1 VKPTHPI
8 SARPLYQN
16 QAGGIVGIFRQRAKV
31 FLFLTLL
38 IAIASASAF
47 VLGCG
52 SEASSGDDVFTYA
65 ESSDP
70 ASLDPAQVDEVV
82 AINIA
87 RYLFDGLVSYDTQ
100 TSEVVPAVAESW
112 ESNSDATEYTFHL
125 RKGVRFSNGTVVK
138 AGDFVYA
145 WTRALAPE
153 TMSSTAYA
161 ILQPVMGATDL
172 ADGKTDKLPGAE
184 AVDDYTLKVTLEFP
198 MADFVSLL
206 GHPVAAPVPQ
216 AEVEST
222 QFRFAE
228 HPVGNGP
235 FIMTEW
241 KHDDQ
246 VVLEKNPDYYGTGA
260 SIDRAVARIIP
271 NPATAVAELKAGNV
285 DAVRTIPAG
294 QTEALRNDDS
304 VKFFQGPSNSVRFL
318 AFDVTKP
325 PFDNQKIRE
334 AFAWNMD
341 TSTIADKVLQGQEY
355 PADAIVPTSIPG
367 HQDDMMPYSFDPE
380 KTASLLAQAG
390 YPGGAGLPQMTL
402 YYPGVGPAAD
412 IAQAVQS
419 ELKKAGI
426 QVEITGMDEGAFRDQ
441 MLSGGMSLFLIS
453 WQADAPS
460 IDSFLFPLFESSN
473 IGGTNVFQYASP
485 EVDELLGNARS
496 ASDPNQRTGFYND
509 AERKILADMPM
520 LPITFGQD
528 AMVYSPRVT
537 NFVHTSLGDIALD
550 EITVSQK

>member
-1 VKPTHPI
+1 M
-8 SARPLYQN
+8 
-16 QAGGIVGIFRQRAKV
+16 
-31 FLFLTLL
+31 
-38 IAIASASAF
+38 
-47 VLGCG
+47 GCG
-52 SEASSGDDVFTYA
+52 EETSSSNVFTYA

-87 RYLFDGLVSYDTQ
+87 RYLFDGLVGYDTE

-112 ESNSDATEYTFHL
+112 ESNSDATEFTFHL
-125 RKGVRFSNGTVVK
+125 RKGVRFSNGSEVK

-145 WTRALAPE
+145 WSRALAPD

-172 ADGKTDKLPGAE
+172 ADGKTDKLTGVE
-184 AVDDYTLKVTLEFP
+184 AADDYTLKVTLEFP

-206 GHPVAAPVPQ
+206 GHPVAAPVPKD
-216 AEVEST
+216 EVENA

-235 FIMTEW
+235 FILTEW

-246 VVLEKNPDYYGTGA
+246 VVLEKNPDYYGQDA
-260 SIDRAVARIIP
+260 SIDQAVARIIP

-294 QTEALRNDDS
+294 QTEALRNDTS
-304 VKFFQGPSNSVRFL
+304 VKFFQGPANAVRFL

-325 PFDNQKIRE
+325 PFDNQKVRE
-334 AFAWNMD
+334 AFAWDMD
-341 TSTIADKVLQGQEY
+341 SIKIADKVLQGQEY
-355 PADAIVPTSIPG
+355 PADGIVPTSIPG
-367 HQDDMMPYSFDPE
+367 HQADVMPYSFDPE
-380 KTASLLAQAG
+380 QTAKRLEEAG
-390 YPGGAGLPQMTL
+390 FPGGAGLPPMTL

-412 IAQAVQS
+412 TAQAIQS
-419 ELKKAGI
+419 DLKKSGI

-473 IGGTNVFQYASP
+473 IGATDVFQYANP
-485 EVDELLGNARS
+485 EVDELLGKARS
-496 ASDPNQRTGFYND
+496 APDVNQRTGFYNE

-520 LPITFGQD
+520 VPITFGQD

-550 EITVSQK
+550 KITVSQT